1 MASRENIPHTVRAAT
16 AQAISDELPEE
27 STSSWCLRYTACH
40 SPGWI
45 VRFPLILLWRCF
57 CQRCDQG
64 MVTETEED
72 TPYQRCSACPSHC
85 AKEQPSDRA
94 SMLEKGNPGEI
105 HVRVAW
111 KSRATRG
118 WVMRASVA
126 EAEAAS
132 TSAGCSCNAVYCTA
146 ALTLTSSREQRER
159 NTDHSQHPFPT
170 LTCFT
175 SQSECRAWM

>member
-1 MASRENIPHTVRAAT
+1 MSYQRRAHLHDACDTLHVIPLDGSLDSH
-16 AQAISDELPEE
+16 L
-27 STSSWCLRYTACH
+27 
-40 SPGWI
+40 
-45 VRFPLILLWRCF
+45 FLLWRCF
-57 CQRCDQG
+57 CQRCDHG